1 MDEQQQ
7 KSNIVAKK
15 KTHFFETYIS
25 KLLKNIAQ
33 KNGITSNAKQQLNSF
48 LCFFL
53 KTVASTIND
62 LTVIAKKK
70 TISTREVEN
79 ALNIILLG
87 ELRNLCIAEG
97 KKACD
102 IFSSHDNKGSK
113 QSRANIIFPPSMIE
127 KFLRNFGYSK
137 IMVANLAPVYLAA
150 VLEFITHE
158 ILDISVN
165 ICNQNKHVRIT
176 IRDMELAVR
185 NDVELNALF
194 KKLNI
199 SFLGGGVVPFIHS
212 SLLVKKNNKKKVVPK
227 KDTHR
232 YRYGTMALKNI
243 KKQQK
248 QSDSLVLSKSPFE
261 KLVRQIIK
269 NNLYDNVKISKDVF
283 TILQYFIEQYIIDI
297 LYHSNYLTIHAG
309 RVKLL
314 PVDIQLYNS
323 FQNHNN
329 INSLNKNPYITND
342 SINLLSMDN
351 QDTENEI

>member
-7 KSNIVAKK
+7 KTNIVAKK

-25 KLLKNIAQ
+25 KLLKNIAPQ
-33 KNGITSNAKQQLNSF
+33 NGITSNAKQQLNSF
-48 LCFFL
+48 LCFFI
-53 KTVASTIND
+53 KTIASTIND
-62 LTVIAKKK
+62 LTIIAKKK
-70 TISTREVEN
+70 TISTKEVEN
-79 ALNIILLG
+79 SLNIILMG
-87 ELRNLCIAEG
+87 ELRNLCINEG

-102 IFSSHDNKGSK
+102 SFSSHDNKGSK
-113 QSRANIIFPPSMIE
+113 QTRANIVFPPSMIE

-150 VLEFITHE
+150 VLEFITYE

-165 ICNQNKHVRIT
+165 YCNQGKHVRIT
-176 IRDMELAVR
+176 VRDMELAVR
-185 NDVELNALF
+185 NDVELHALF

-212 SLLVKKNNKKKVVPK
+212 SLLVKKNKKKTVPK

-269 NNLYDNVKISKDVF
+269 NNLDENVKISKDVF

-329 INSLNKNPYITND
+329 ISSLNKNPYITND
-342 SINLLSMDN
+342 TINLLSMDN
-351 QDTENEI
+351 NDENEN